1 MHVSLRR
8 ERLRKHLAGGE
19 CVRPASVFDPVS
31 ARIADSLGFE
41 FGMLGGSVASAVIL
55 GAPDLAV
62 VTLTELADQCRRI
75 ARASDISLIV
85 DADNGYGNALSV
97 MRTVEELD
105 DAGVSGM
112 TIEDTALPQNYGRQ
126 GSEELISVEEMTG
139 KLRAAVRARRDPA
152 TVLIGRTHALAATSL
167 DDAVERVKAIDAT
180 GVDAVFLLG
189 VKSLDQLEATRTA
202 TALPFVLGTTPA
214 ALDNA
219 ALAGYG
225 AKIALRGHW
234 TFNAAVKAIHDS
246 LKHQA
251 EGGDLAEASATHAS
265 PELMAIAT
273 GAALY
278 DTWRSDYL

>member
-1 MHVSLRR
+1 MHLSLRR

-75 ARASDISLIV
+75 ARASDISLVV

-97 MRTVEELD
+97 MRTVEELE

-112 TIEDTALPQNYGRQ
+112 TIEDTALPQSYGRQ

-189 VKSLDQLEATRTA
+189 VKSLDQLEAARTGDR
-202 TALPFVLGTTPA
+202 P
-214 ALDNA
+214 
-219 ALAGYG
+219 
-225 AKIALRGHW
+225 ALRPRNDPSRARQRGAGRLRREDRA
-234 TFNAAVKAIHDS
+234 TRS
-246 LKHQA
+246 LDVQRRSPRNLR
-251 EGGDLAEASATHAS
+251 LAEAPSR
-265 PELMAIAT
+265 
-273 GAALY
+273 G
-278 DTWRSDYL
+278 R